1 MCDLARPV
9 AREPRRGARRCSV
22 QSLVVA
28 TRTYSRGTQEAE
40 AFVTALLT
48 ASRVLVGVSARSLA
62 EVESTV
68 TVTQF
73 RTLVVLDS
81 HHDINLSGLAEKLG
95 VNSSTALRMIDRLLV
110 AGLVTRRENPD
121 TRREVLL
128 GLSPEGRRVVRRVTR
143 RRRAELARVVDA
155 MPADRRSE
163 LLAALR
169 AFAEAAGEPEPSS
182 DGAGS
187 MAGYLDAW
195 PGSVGGD
202 GPATSR
208 RAGHG
213 PPGPRRRRREPGRL

>member
-1 MCDLARPV
+1 
-9 AREPRRGARRCSV
+9 
-22 QSLVVA
+22 
-28 TRTYSRGTQEAE
+28 
-40 AFVTALLT
+40 
-48 ASRVLVGVSARSLA
+48 LA

-81 HHDINLSGLAEKLG
+81 HRDINLSGLAEKLG

-110 AGLVTRRENPD
+110 AGLVTRRDNPD

-128 GLSPEGRRVVRRVTR
+128 GLSPEGRRIVRRVTR

-169 AFAEAAGEPEPSS
+169 AFAEAAGEPEPSA
-182 DGAGS
+182 DEAGS
-187 MAGYLDAW
+187 MARHIEGW
-195 PGSVGGD
+195 PGSAVGD
-202 GPATSR
+202 APATSR
-208 RAGHG
+208 HAGHG
-213 PPGPRRRRREPGRL
+213 PPEPRRRRREPECL